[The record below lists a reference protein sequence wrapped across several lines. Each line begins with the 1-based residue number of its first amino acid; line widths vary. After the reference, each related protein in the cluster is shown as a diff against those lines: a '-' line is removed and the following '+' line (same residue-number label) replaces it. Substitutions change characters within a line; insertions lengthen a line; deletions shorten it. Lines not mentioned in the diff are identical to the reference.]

1 VPTTAEL
8 IAQTLKANGIRR
20 VFGLPGGEI
29 AEIMGACRK
38 TGIGF
43 LLCRHENAACLMAGA
58 IGELTRK
65 PGVILATVG
74 PGATNLVNGVA
85 NAWLERAPLLVI
97 SAQLPTELSPILPH
111 QFIDLERLF
120 RPITKWS
127 ATLTGTGT
135 AEAVQRALELTAE
148 GRPGPVYLSLPSDI
162 ARRQEESAAPG
173 SPHTQPALPLEEGTA
188 RLAGPDEARHRPT
201 LVPARDPHALA
212 RAQAMIAA
220 AKRPLAMAGIGVDPR
235 TARQPILRWLEATGI
250 PVAVTPKAK
259 GLVPEDHPLFVA
271 TSTGMAGDTLFVEL
285 LRETD
290 LLIGLGFDP
299 VEAIRTFYT
308 ERPLLS
314 IAEYSLAERE
324 FAPALELVGDVGDT
338 LDALAAG
345 PPPRHAWT
353 REAVLAFRR
362 RLAAFL
368 TPAVEA
374 SQLGLSPA
382 RLVGLLRDLTPRDAI
397 LTVDTGAHKLLIG
410 QVWPAYEPLTYF
422 VSHGLSTMG
431 YALPTAMAAKLEYP
445 DRAVIAVTGDGGL
458 AMVLAELETASRLQ
472 LPVVVI
478 VLSDRSL
485 YLIRMHQERKGFT
498 AGGVDFGPIDYAGI
512 APGFGALGFRAIT
525 WGEFQAALAAGLAA
539 DRPTVIEVPIDPA
552 DYRQML

>member
-1 VPTTAEL
+1 VPTTAEV
-8 IAQTLKANGIRR
+8 IAETLKANGIRR
-20 VFGLPGGEI
+20 VFGVPGGEI

-38 TGIGF
+38 TGIAF

-65 PGVILATVG
+65 PGVVLATVG
-74 PGATNLVNGVA
+74 PGATNLVNAVA

-97 SAQLPTELSPILPH
+97 SAQLPTELAPILPH
-111 QFIDLERLF
+111 QLVDLESLF

-127 ATLTGTGT
+127 TTLNGLDT
-135 AEAVQRALELTAE
+135 AAAVQHALDLTAE
-148 GRPGPVYLSLPSDI
+148 GRPGPVYLSVPSDI
-162 ARRQEESAAPG
+162 ARLQDQPAPPGEPPARPALPSRNEAARQANPG
-173 SPHTQPALPLEEGTA
+173 GGRDQFAVERAWRQPALEAA
-188 RLAGPDEARHRPT
+188 R
-201 LVPARDPHALA
+201 
-212 RAQAMIAA
+212 QMIAG
-220 AKRPLAMAGIGVDPR
+220 AKRPLAMVGIGLNPR
-235 TARQPILRWLEATGI
+235 TARQPILHWLEATRI

-290 LLIGLGFDP
+290 LLVGLGFDP

-314 IAEYSLAERE
+314 IAEYSLAEQE
-324 FAPALELVGDVGDT
+324 FAPALELVGDVGTT
-338 LDALAAG
+338 LDALRAG
-345 PPPRHAWT
+345 PPPQHAWT

-382 RLVGLLRDLTPRDAI
+382 RLIGLLRDRVPRDAI

-431 YALPTAMAAKLEYP
+431 YALPTAMAAKLEHP

-458 AMVLAELETASRLQ
+458 AMVLAELETASRLR

-498 AGGVDFGPIDYAGI
+498 AGGVDFGPIDYARI
-512 APGFGALGFRAIT
+512 APGFGAQGFRAMT
-525 WGEFQAALAAGLAA
+525 WSEFEAALAAGLAA